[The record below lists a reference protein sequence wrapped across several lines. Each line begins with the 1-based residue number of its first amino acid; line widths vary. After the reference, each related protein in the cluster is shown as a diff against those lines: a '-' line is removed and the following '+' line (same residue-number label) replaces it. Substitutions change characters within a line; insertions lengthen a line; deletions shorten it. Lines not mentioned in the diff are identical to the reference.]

1 MTPAKE
7 TAMSDDTNFERDDSM
22 SHPTIET
29 ALDLAFERA
38 RSAEEDSGA
47 FYDALFATTV
57 FMPIRNAYNEAGESS
72 DTEAQS
78 IEPLVWE
85 VEGDETLLLFDTEER
100 LARWATE
107 PMNYVGI
114 PGSTFFKMFQGEL
127 QVAVNLT
134 VAPSSVMIPV
144 DVVSWLHDRAEAMV
158 ETEEVPAGT
167 GMDVTAPPELAPEA
181 VGRITAKLAGLRNE
195 IHEAIIFSLAI
206 DAGEEESIRRVVL
219 GVALTVG
226 GIEDA
231 DIIATSLAETA
242 TIAFNGERAFEVAL
256 LDPESPL
263 MNAARNVGVKLP
275 IVDLSSLH

>member
-1 MTPAKE
+1 MAE
-7 TAMSDDTNFERDDSM
+7 DTNFERDDSM

-38 RSAEEDSGA
+38 RSDEDDSGA
-47 FYDALFATTV
+47 FYDALFSATV
-57 FMPIRNAYNEAGESS
+57 FMPIRNAYDDSGETSES
-72 DTEAQS
+72 EAQS

-107 PMNYVGI
+107 PMNYIGL

-127 QVAVNLT
+127 QVAVNLA
-134 VAPSSVMIPV
+134 VAPSSVMIPAE
-144 DVVSWLHDRAEAMV
+144 VVSWLHERAEGIV
-158 ETEEVPAGT
+158 ETEEVPAGS

-181 VGRITAKLAGLRNE
+181 IGRITAKLAGLRRE
-195 IHEAIIFSLAI
+195 VHEAIIFSLAI
-206 DAGEEESIRRVVL
+206 DAEEDEAVRRVVL

-231 DIIATSLAETA
+231 DSIASSLAETA
-242 TIAFNGERAFEVAL
+242 MVAFDGKRAFEVAL

-275 IVDLSSLH
+275 IVDLTSLH

>member
-1 MTPAKE
+1 MA
-7 TAMSDDTNFERDDSM
+7 DDTNFERDDSM

-38 RSAEEDSGA
+38 RSDSDDSGA

-57 FMPIRNAYNEAGESS
+57 FMPIRNAYDENGDENES
-72 DTEAQS
+72 EAQAV
-78 IEPLVWE
+78 EPLIWE
-85 VEGDETLLLFDTEER
+85 VEGGETLLLFDTEER

-107 PMNYVGI
+107 PMNYIGL

-134 VAPSSVMIPV
+134 VAPSSVMIPAE
-144 DVVSWLHDRAEAMV
+144 VVSWLHDRAEAIV
-158 ETEEVPAGT
+158 ETEEVSAGSA
-167 GMDVTAPPELAPEA
+167 MDVTAPPELAPEA
-181 VGRITAKLAGLRNE
+181 VGRITAKLAGLRRE

-206 DAGEEESIRRVVL
+206 DNDEEESIRRVVL

-226 GIEDA
+226 GIEEA
-231 DIIATSLAETA
+231 DNIATSLARTA
-242 TIAFNGERAFEVAL
+242 MSAFNGERAFEVAL

-263 MNAARNVGVKLP
+263 MSAARNVGVKLP